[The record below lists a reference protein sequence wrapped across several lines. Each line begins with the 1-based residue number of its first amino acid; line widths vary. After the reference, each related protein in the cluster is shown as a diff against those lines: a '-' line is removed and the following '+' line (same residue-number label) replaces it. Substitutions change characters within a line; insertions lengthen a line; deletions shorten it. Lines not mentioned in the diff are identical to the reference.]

1 MLFRQDV
8 AAAKTASIEAIAICT
23 PRFALVWS
31 AIGFSSLA
39 LLLWSLIGI
48 RYARHESVV
57 GRLVPDSGAIDVTP
71 GATGVVVKV
80 LVREGGH
87 VRVGDPLFQISGERE
102 SNGGDRLYADDARN
116 LEAKR
121 ALLQDDLSQLSRD
134 AEASKVALLQKRSL
148 LARRDDE
155 VNRQIELEKAPT
167 EAARAL
173 YVQWSD
179 VSKTGLISK
188 AQLLQQQE
196 NVLQHMSKTRGLV
209 EQSLSLKQD
218 IHEVDTR
225 LMELDGE
232 TARTRRE
239 TERSLADVSAAI
251 TSNSVHSSTMVRA
264 PVSGRVTNIMVHPG
278 QAASQQDHVL
288 TILPEGSKLIAEL
301 WLPTKAIGF
310 VAPGSRVAIK
320 YDAFPY
326 QKFGLQK
333 GSVLQVAGNAIEAQE
348 PRQDSAKPTHSEDS
362 YRVLV
367 SLDKQAL
374 AIGDRNEP
382 LLPGMNLKADVVL
395 EQRRLGEWIF
405 EPLIGIVRAAHD
417 SQKVSSP
424 HG

>member
-8 AAAKTASIEAIAICT
+8 AAAKSASIEAIAIRT

-31 AIGFSSLA
+31 AIALFSLVV
-39 LLLWSLIGI
+39 LLWCLVAI

-57 GRLVPDSGAIDVTP
+57 GRLVPDSGAIDITP
-71 GATGVVVKV
+71 GTTGVVVKI
-80 LVREGGH
+80 LVREGSD
-87 VRVGDPLFQISGERE
+87 VRVGDPLFELTGERE
-102 SNGGDRLYADDARN
+102 SNVGDRLYADDARN

-121 ALLQDDLSQLSRD
+121 ASLQDDLSQLSRD
-134 AEASKVALLQKRSL
+134 AKASQAALLQKRSIL
-148 LARRDDE
+148 VRRDE
-155 VNRQIELEKAPT
+155 EINQQIELEKAPT
-167 EAARAL
+167 EAAQAL

-196 NVLQHMSKTRGLV
+196 NVLQHTSKTRGLV

-218 IHEVDTR
+218 IHDVDTR
-225 LMELDGE
+225 LRELDGE
-232 TARTRRE
+232 TARARRA

-251 TSNSVHSSTMVRA
+251 TSNSVHNSTMVRA
-264 PVSGRVTNIMVHPG
+264 PVGGRVTNIMVHAG

-310 VAPGSRVAIK
+310 VAPGSRVIIK
-320 YDAFPY
+320 YDAYPY

-333 GSVLQVAGNAIEAQE
+333 GAVLQVAGNAIEAQE
-348 PRQDSAKPTHSEDS
+348 PRQDAIKPAHSEDS

-367 SLDKQAL
+367 SLDKQAI
-374 AIGDRNEP
+374 AIDGRNDP

-395 EQRRLGEWIF
+395 EQRRLAEWIF
-405 EPLIGIVRAAHD
+405 EPLIGMARAVND